1 MSQPWHGDLTVAQC
15 APHYWYRKDE
25 ATLNA
30 ALSDLVERMERKGQ
44 QLYLIK
50 RYEQVSRDLRERSPV
65 RSPGAFRKKVEA
77 LRVLHRYKHGAG
89 APPGAS

>member
-1 MSQPWHGDLTVAQC
+1 
-15 APHYWYRKDE
+15 
-25 ATLNA
+25 
-30 ALSDLVERMERKGQ
+30 MERKGQ